1 MYPNNDPIVLI
12 LCGEPGWGAG
22 VACCPCAQEGARN
35 GQRWLCLA
43 CISFNLKLEMF
54 LADLC

>member
-1 MYPNNDPIVLI
+1 M
-12 LCGEPGWGAG
+12 GGAG
-22 VACCPCAQEGARN
+22 AALCLPAQEGTRD

-43 CISFNLKLEMF
+43 CVSFNLKLEMF